1 MNNGFQGVG
10 MTSQRTRERLIQR
23 LQAEGITNTTVL
35 DAIRNVPRH
44 LFVDEALS
52 HRAYEDTA
60 LPIGY
65 SQTISQPYVVA
76 RMTELL
82 LSKGIPEK
90 VLEIGTGCG
99 YQTAVLSQ
107 LVRKIFTVERIQ
119 PLLDKAKQRFSDLGY
134 NNVRAQHADGS
145 LGWPEKGPYNAI
157 LSAAAPYSVPQE
169 LLDQLA
175 PNGLLVIPVGGDEV
189 QELQLISRDGASRN
203 FDVLSVEA
211 VRFVPLLSGVRG

>member
-1 MNNGFQGVG
+1 MNNGLQGVG

-23 LQAEGITNTTVL
+23 LQSEGITNSAVL

-52 HRAYEDTA
+52 HRAYEDTS
-60 LPIGY
+60 LPIGF

-82 LSKGIPEK
+82 LSRGVPNR

-99 YQTAVLSQ
+99 YQAAVLSQ
-107 LVRKIFTVERIQ
+107 LVPRIFSVERIQ
-119 PLLDKAKQRFSDLGY
+119 PLLEKARKRFRSLGY
-134 NNVRAQHADGS
+134 NNIHSQHADGS
-145 LGWPEKGPYNAI
+145 FGWAEKGPYDAI

-169 LLDQLA
+169 LLEQLA
-175 PNGLLVIPVGGDEV
+175 PNGVLVIPVGGDEV
-189 QELQLISRDGASRN
+189 QELQLIYREGQTN
-203 FDVLSVEA
+203 KFDVVSTED
-211 VRFVPLLSGVRG
+211 VRFVPLLSGVRV